1 MDSHIARASTHPLKV
16 FALGTSTLGQ
26 TPFTRPSTLNEPIS
40 IALPHLD
47 DPLIITP
54 GDVIMA
60 DENGVVCIPR
70 ELAEDVVVGAEKQ
83 RSVDALCEEDLRG
96 GKGVKETFAARRGK

>member
-1 MDSHIARASTHPLKV
+1 
-16 FALGTSTLGQ
+16 
-26 TPFTRPSTLNEPIS
+26 
-40 IALPHLD
+40 
-47 DPLIITP
+47 
-54 GDVIMA
+54 MA